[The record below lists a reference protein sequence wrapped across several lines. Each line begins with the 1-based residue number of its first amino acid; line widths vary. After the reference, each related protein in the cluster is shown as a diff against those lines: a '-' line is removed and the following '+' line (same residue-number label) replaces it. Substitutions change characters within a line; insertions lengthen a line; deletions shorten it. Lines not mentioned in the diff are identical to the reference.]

1 VRGELDLTNASALDE
16 ALLQT
21 SARAVILDLGGLDF
35 VDSAGMR
42 AIDRAHRRLADD
54 GRMLLI
60 VAPGDSRAGW
70 TFRVAGFANGT
81 VLESVEIARR
91 RAAGRRAAP

>member
-21 SARAVILDLGGLDF
+21 SARAVILDLDGLDF

-60 VAPGDSRAGW
+60 VAPGESRAAW
-70 TFRVAGFANGT
+70 TFRVAGFADGA
-81 VLESVEIARR
+81 VLESVELAQR
-91 RAAGRRAAP
+91 RAADNAQA